1 MPATGA
7 MGSEARGAPGDG
19 GAHDAPDG
27 AGPQDSPMAAAGSDR
42 IPVTDTTMVAK
53 ATSSAVTS
61 EAAAGDPAAST
72 SPAAGAPS
80 SPPHMVAATA
90 SAGADDN
97 AIEEPDVTMGHPG
110 LRAPETVSLS
120 KAMDTA
126 HFALNQA
133 HDVPQQEREDINE
146 ERLRLSVW
154 VCLLKKRTTSEKKK
168 AMAR

>member
-7 MGSEARGAPGDG
+7 MGSEARGAPRDG
-19 GAHDAPDG
+19 GTQDAPDG
-27 AGPQDSPMAAAGSDR
+27 AGPQDSPMAAACSNR
-42 IPVTDTTMVAK
+42 IPVTDTTTVAR
-53 ATSSAVTS
+53 ATTSAVTS